1 MSIVIRFFSHLVMW
15 TAILAVFFTM
25 VLLLTGS
32 ADLAGALTSFMVLGG
47 LALVLAAFPA
57 GIAVSRKVLT
67 EGSRRVRPLTE
78 FAAAT
83 LALAV
88 LVLILVGWIGPSLA
102 GALEESRRRRTRSQ
116 TQGS

>member
-67 EGSRRVRPLTE
+67 EGSR
-78 FAAAT
+78 
-83 LALAV
+83 
-88 LVLILVGWIGPSLA
+88 
-102 GALEESRRRRTRSQ
+102 GAFDR
-116 TQGS
+116 